1 MGRLMSAK
9 RTIQDPDLGTIT
21 VHVDPDDIRLVIT
34 WDGYGFGFQ
43 YDDVAV
49 LAARYVEIT
58 DAEILTLVQ
67 TASDEINGTGDRT
80 IH

>member
-1 MGRLMSAK
+1 MSSR
-9 RTIQDPDLGTIT
+9 RTIKDPDLGTIT
-21 VHVDPDDIRLVIT
+21 VEANATDTRLEIT

-58 DAEILTLVQ
+58 DDEILVLVQ

>member
-1 MGRLMSAK
+1 MNK

-21 VHVDPDDIRLVIT
+21 VEANATDIRLEIT
-34 WDGYGFGFQ
+34 WDGYSFGFQ

-58 DAEILTLVQ
+58 DAEILVLVQ
-67 TASDEINGTGDRT
+67 SASGEINGTGDRT

>member
-1 MGRLMSAK
+1 MNK
-9 RTIQDPDLGTIT
+9 RTIRDPDLGTIT
-21 VHVDPDDIRLVIT
+21 VEANATDTRLEIT

-58 DAEILTLVQ
+58 DAEILVLVQ

-80 IH
+80 LH

>member
-1 MGRLMSAK
+1 MTTPVNK

-21 VHVDPDDIRLVIT
+21 VEANATDIRLEIT
-34 WDGYGFGFQ
+34 WDGYSFGFQ

-58 DAEILTLVQ
+58 DDEILALVQ
-67 TASDEINGTGDRT
+67 TASDEINGTDDRT
-80 IH
+80 VH

>member
-1 MGRLMSAK
+1 MNK
-9 RTIQDPDLGTIT
+9 RTINDPDLGTIT
-21 VHVDPDDIRLVIT
+21 VEVNAADTRLEIT

-49 LAARYVEIT
+49 LAARYIEIT
-58 DAEILTLVQ
+58 DAEIITLVQ